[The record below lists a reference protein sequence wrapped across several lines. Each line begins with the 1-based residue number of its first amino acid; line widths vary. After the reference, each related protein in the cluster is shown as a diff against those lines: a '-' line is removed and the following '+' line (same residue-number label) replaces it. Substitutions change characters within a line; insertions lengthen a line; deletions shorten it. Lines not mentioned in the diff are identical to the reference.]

1 MDVLNLDENR
11 FQSLSTQEAFQ
22 EDLDARI
29 DLIGTRDREA
39 SERMQAAGKSGDI
52 WLLTFDRLLSSTQF
66 PQIMSRMLKR
76 LEGVYDYPVDIEFTA
91 NFNREGKL
99 RINLLQCR
107 PFQTKGHGGSRVKM
121 PEDIDR
127 SRVVLSQE
135 GNFMGGSVHENIS
148 RIVYVDPGGYAKL
161 SLSEK
166 YTCARLVGRINK
178 TISRDGMPTILF
190 GPGRWGTTTPA
201 MGVPVA
207 FSEINNI
214 AAIGEIA
221 YKEGSLIPDLSFGTH
236 FFQDM
241 VEMNIFYMAVYPEN
255 EKVVFNKAFTEGLP
269 NLLGDIVPEKREYAK
284 VIGVYD
290 VASKGLRLMSD
301 IISQRMLCYFQEDL

>member
-1 MDVLNLDENR
+1 M
-11 FQSLSTQEAFQ
+11 STQEVFQ

-39 SERMQAAGKSGDI
+39 SERMRAAGKSSDV
-52 WLLTFDRLLSSTQF
+52 WLLTFDELLSSTEF
-66 PQIMSRMLKR
+66 PKMMGKMLKR
-76 LEGVYDYPVDIEFTA
+76 LETVYNYPVDIEFTA
-91 NFNREGKL
+91 NFNSEGKL
-99 RINLLQCR
+99 RVNLLQCR
-107 PFQTKGHGGSRVKM
+107 PFQTKGHGGSRVEI
-121 PEDIDR
+121 PAEIDR
-127 SRVVLSQE
+127 NRILLLQE

-148 RIVYVDPGGYAKL
+148 RIIYIDPREYARL
-161 SLSEK
+161 TLSEK
-166 YTCARLVGRINK
+166 FTCARLVGRINK
-178 TISRDGMPTILF
+178 TISREDMPTILF

-207 FSEINNI
+207 FSEINNV
-214 AAIGEIA
+214 AAIAEIA

-241 VEMNIFYMAVYPEN
+241 VEMNIFYMAIYPEN
-255 EKVVFNKAFTEGLP
+255 EKVVFNTAFTEGLP
-269 NLLGDIVPEKREYAK
+269 NLLAELVPEKTGYSH

-301 IISQRMLCYFQEDL
+301 IVSQSMLCYFEEDL